1 MLKVEIDIVIRF
13 DVEFGRFINMIFI
26 SLMILIIAMA
36 MFSENNMRYNRI
48 STLILFYAGA
58 LTLNA
63 LYIQPIG
70 SGIGIYSGLF
80 QITMISQFFDLFIY
94 SIGATILI
102 A

>member
-1 MLKVEIDIVIRF
+1 
-13 DVEFGRFINMIFI
+13 MI
-26 SLMILIIAMA
+26 SIIAMA
-36 MFSENNMRYNRI
+36 IFSENNLLNNRI
-48 STLILFYAGA
+48 SALILFYAGA

-70 SGIGIYSGLF
+70 SGIGIYGGLF
-80 QITMISQFFDLFIY
+80 QITTISQFFDLFIY

>member
-1 MLKVEIDIVIRF
+1 
-13 DVEFGRFINMIFI
+13 MI
-26 SLMILIIAMA
+26 SILAMA

-63 LYIQPIG
+63 LYIQSIG

-80 QITMISQFFDLFIY
+80 RITTISQFFDIFIY
-94 SIGATILI
+94 LVGSTILI